1 MKIDAHKVLRVT
13 KRKEYITDILSHR
26 FFRTKD
32 KIQFYSSF

>member
-1 MKIDAHKVLRVT
+1 MKIGAHKVPRIT
-13 KRKEYITDILSHR
+13 NRKEYITDILSHR